1 MMLIRA
7 CRCDPEDSGEASQ
20 LGSLDPLG
28 SVFSNRGEQL
38 IAAIAITSVGLIE
51 PSDCEP
57 SDCEPSDCE
66 PSDCALASRFL
77 SDHFHG
83 SIA

>member
-28 SVFSNRGEQL
+28 SGFSNRGEQL
-38 IAAIAITSVGLIE
+38 IVAIAITSIGLIE
-51 PSDCEP
+51 PSDREP
-57 SDCEPSDCE
+57 SDRD
-66 PSDCALASRFL
+66 LASRFL

>member
-28 SVFSNRGEQL
+28 SGFSNRGEQL

-57 SDCEPSDCE
+57 SDCEPSDR
-66 PSDCALASRFL
+66 DLANRFL

>member
-28 SVFSNRGEQL
+28 SGFSNRAEQL

-51 PSDCEP
+51 PSDR
-57 SDCEPSDCE
+57 D
-66 PSDCALASRFL
+66 LAPRFL